1 MPTVAE
7 LALRHKTY
15 GVAVVHYPV
24 VGERLLSTLA
34 QGLGDNYTR
43 QVEDAVRHYQWYRGI
58 YSDGVG
64 VYGPDTRRRLESET
78 REP

>member
-24 VGERLLSTLA
+24 VGETLLSTLA
-34 QGLGDNYTR
+34 QGLCDNYTR
-43 QVEDAVRHYQWYRGI
+43 QVEAAWAAAFTFLSSAMI
-58 YSDGVG
+58 AAS
-64 VYGPDTRRRLESET
+64 TEARRKA
-78 REP
+78 